1 MKTPGLEIFKMCSA
15 IFVSSKFTEILENIY
30 KMSIYLRNQ
39 TCLNIEYLR
48 KFLRYKK
55 GIYIYRPLY
64 KTLVRITASFLYFIC
79 YLSNI
84 RNQWR
89 LLSRLSFPMF
99 YETPCRKYNSEIS
112 VFFLISFFRWNLII
126 FLCF

>member
-30 KMSIYLRNQ
+30 KISIYLRNQ

-55 GIYIYRPLY
+55 GADHFMKSSSDVQPH
-64 KTLVRITASFLYFIC
+64 
-79 YLSNI
+79 
-84 RNQWR
+84 
-89 LLSRLSFPMF
+89 
-99 YETPCRKYNSEIS
+99 
-112 VFFLISFFRWNLII
+112 FFFTFFGMH
-126 FLCF
+126 

>member
-1 MKTPGLEIFKMCSA
+1 MCST

-55 GIYIYRPLY
+55 GIYIDHFIKLSSELQPHFY
-64 KTLVRITASFLYFIC
+64 TLFAIYQI
-79 YLSNI
+79 
-84 RNQWR
+84 
-89 LLSRLSFPMF
+89 
-99 YETPCRKYNSEIS
+99 SEINDD
-112 VFFLISFFRWNLII
+112 F
-126 FLCF
+126 